1 MADEQRVKQIDSV
14 LARLAAIAGRPWDRG
29 ESDTEQPRR
38 RRFPVS
44 VAIGLAVAAVA
55 VVGVLA
61 FSGSPPTGEP
71 APALAAAAVEQPP
84 VATIVVDV
92 VGKVREP
99 GLRTLPDGAR
109 VDDALRAGGGA
120 LPGTD
125 LTSLNLA
132 RKLVDGEQIHVGAP
146 APPVPEDVPEPGGK
160 VNLNTATLARLD
172 TLPGVGTVTAQ
183 RILDWRAKH
192 GRFTKV
198 DQLREVDGIGPARYE
213 TLRDLVV
220 IR

>member
-14 LARLAAIAGRPWDRG
+14 LARLASIAGRPWDRG
-29 ESDTEQPRR
+29 EPPADPPR
-38 RRFPVS
+38 RRFPVTL
-44 VAIGLAVAAVA
+44 AIGLAIAGAAIA
-55 VVGVLA
+55 GVLA
-61 FSGSPPTGEP
+61 LSGSSPPGEP
-71 APALAAAAVEQPP
+71 PPALAAAAVEQPA
-84 VATIVVDV
+84 VTTIVVDV

-109 VDDALRAGGGA
+109 VDDALRASGGV

-125 LTSLNLA
+125 LASLNLA

-146 APPVPEDVPEPGGK
+146 APPVVEDVPEPGGK

-183 RILDWRAKH
+183 RILDWRTKH

-198 DQLREVDGIGPARYE
+198 DQLREVDGIGPTRFD

-220 IR
+220 VR